1 MRQVK
6 RVMLFSLLVLLVA
19 SCATSRQQTNMY
31 AAHDNYIARIGR
43 DSIFVHDSVSL
54 ISKADTVFLERV
66 RTLYRDK
73 VRIDTF
79 LKRDTIYSER
89 VATVEKPAPRI
100 FSLRRSAVVLLLLLL
115 LLCRLPQKLWHCLKK
130 CK

>member
-1 MRQVK
+1 
-6 RVMLFSLLVLLVA
+6 
-19 SCATSRQQTNMY
+19 MY
-31 AAHDNYIARIGR
+31 AAHDNYIERIVR

-89 VATVEKPAPRI
+89 VATVEKAKPRI
-100 FSLRRSAVVLLLLLL
+100 LTLRWLLLPLLLLL